1 MNVVE
6 ILLKELNVRHSGH
19 FIEEN
24 YVNAPDYDNMWG
36 IRRILSRYGIQTIGV
51 HFKEKEEAGLT
62 FPCILHRQGSFVVGT
77 DLEGDKIKYHDG
89 KKYIKEEIH
98 LFNKKWTGKVLFI
111 TEKNNAKEPDLFRN
125 IVVDLYY
132 RSVGYFFVALVF
144 GLGILALLCQQFLSA
159 ESVNMF
165 FDLTGFSFC
174 ILLFQKQLH
183 SKSTLADRVCSILQK
198 GGCDSIL
205 ESDDAKFFNLVS
217 WTEIGLT
224 YFSSRIILGCLHEDG
239 IILLQ
244 LIGWLAMPFGV
255 WSIWYQAY
263 KVKKWCTL
271 CSITQVIVW
280 VTGIYNIFVFQ
291 ELNFSIKDV
300 CLFAICIVI
309 VFIIIHTLS
318 ELHSI
323 KGKYYSK
330 NKEYLSFKSKECIF
344 KSAIQES
351 KKIEVKKEDSSI
363 LFGNPLAPNTLSI
376 LSNPHC
382 NPCADMHIRTM
393 KLISENPNVN
403 IQYIYTSFNEEIKH
417 SSLFLIAVYQQKPYA
432 EAIKI
437 LEKWYLFGRLNAE
450 KFIKKYEVDIHESKV
465 LEEYAKHTEW
475 KRKNNIQATPTLIFS
490 GYELP
495 SYYNIEDFIYLDF

>member
-183 SKSTLADRVCSILQK
+183 SKSTLA
-198 GGCDSIL
+198 
-205 ESDDAKFFNLVS
+205 
-217 WTEIGLT
+217 
-224 YFSSRIILGCLHEDG
+224 
-239 IILLQ
+239 
-244 LIGWLAMPFGV
+244 
-255 WSIWYQAY
+255 
-263 KVKKWCTL
+263 
-271 CSITQVIVW
+271 
-280 VTGIYNIFVFQ
+280 
-291 ELNFSIKDV
+291 
-300 CLFAICIVI
+300 
-309 VFIIIHTLS
+309 
-318 ELHSI
+318 
-323 KGKYYSK
+323 
-330 NKEYLSFKSKECIF
+330 
-344 KSAIQES
+344 
-351 KKIEVKKEDSSI
+351 
-363 LFGNPLAPNTLSI
+363 
-376 LSNPHC
+376 
-382 NPCADMHIRTM
+382 
-393 KLISENPNVN
+393 
-403 IQYIYTSFNEEIKH
+403 
-417 SSLFLIAVYQQKPYA
+417 
-432 EAIKI
+432 EA
-437 LEKWYLFGRLNAE
+437 
-450 KFIKKYEVDIHESKV
+450 
-465 LEEYAKHTEW
+465 
-475 KRKNNIQATPTLIFS
+475 
-490 GYELP
+490 
-495 SYYNIEDFIYLDF
+495 